1 MKVINELSKE
11 YAKKSKL
18 KRKITVLTIALATC
32 LLTSIGI
39 FAYSM
44 HCMFI
49 DEAVEFTSLSYGAF
63 TSVSKEQVGISK
75 NHSKLKKV
83 GEIINAGDIKKDNNY
98 INVSYQDKDALE
110 LNNIKLIKGK
120 IPSKNYE
127 IALDK
132 WFMDL
137 QNLDIGDKF
146 KIDKEEFKVSGVISG
161 NKHNKANKAVEAL
174 ISKIYAEDKYYK
186 NRSVIFTTEKDY
198 KINETITS
206 IGKDLNI
213 KDKNIKIN
221 KSLVNLKEGSL
232 SENIPYIILTVIIV
246 ISSIVVIYNIFY
258 ISIIERI
265 QTIGL
270 LSCIGFTR
278 KQIKKMII
286 KEGSIF
292 AMIGIPLGIVLGYA
306 LSYLVIPMI
315 QLNNPINIKSSI
327 YTVPVVS
334 IIIFITVYISTLKP
348 ARYASKISPIELV
361 RYSEGNSKVFKV
373 KKRES
378 NKNVLSDLAFAN
390 LWRNKKRTLLTII
403 SVTLS
408 GMLFIIISTIFSSM
422 NVKSATEQ
430 QIKNDFE
437 ITPKLSSDLYCEKE
451 NLSKDSIK
459 KLNSLEKAS
468 FISNIKYITGEIKE
482 KDCQFDVY
490 GYDEAYISKIKK
502 NLLQGKID
510 ANKLK
515 NENLLI
521 LQKSDRYDYNR
532 GLKLGDIVEL
542 IVYESVS
549 TDKEGRKIYEGKKTI
564 YKFKNSSYSFI

>member
-1 MKVINELSKE
+1 
-11 YAKKSKL
+11 
-18 KRKITVLTIALATC
+18 
-32 LLTSIGI
+32 
-39 FAYSM
+39 
-44 HCMFI
+44 
-49 DEAVEFTSLSYGAF
+49 
-63 TSVSKEQVGISK
+63 
-75 NHSKLKKV
+75 
-83 GEIINAGDIKKDNNY
+83 
-98 INVSYQDKDALE
+98 
-110 LNNIKLIKGK
+110 
-120 IPSKNYE
+120 
-127 IALDK
+127 
-132 WFMDL
+132 
-137 QNLDIGDKF
+137 
-146 KIDKEEFKVSGVISG
+146 
-161 NKHNKANKAVEAL
+161 
-174 ISKIYAEDKYYK
+174 
-186 NRSVIFTTEKDY
+186 
-198 KINETITS
+198 
-206 IGKDLNI
+206 
-213 KDKNIKIN
+213 
-221 KSLVNLKEGSL
+221 
-232 SENIPYIILTVIIV
+232 
-246 ISSIVVIYNIFY
+246 
-258 ISIIERI
+258 
-265 QTIGL
+265 
-270 LSCIGFTR
+270 
-278 KQIKKMII
+278 MII

-348 ARYASKISPIELV
+348 ARYASKIPPIELV

-422 NVKSATEQ
+422 SVKSATEQ

-437 ITPKLSSDLYCEKE
+437 ITPKLNSDLYCEKE

-459 KLNSLEKAS
+459 KLNFLKDAS

-521 LQKSDRYDYNR
+521 LQSRIDMIIIED
-532 GLKLGDIVEL
+532 
-542 IVYESVS
+542 
-549 TDKEGRKIYEGKKTI
+549 
-564 YKFKNSSYSFI
+564 

>member
-63 TSVSKEQVGISK
+63 TSVSKEQVGILK

-146 KIDKEEFKVSGVISG
+146 KIDKEEFKVSGVITE
-161 NKHNKANKAVEAL
+161 NKHNKANKSVEAL

-232 SENIPYIILTVIIV
+232 SENIPYIILTIIIV

-265 QTIGL
+265 QTMGL

-278 KQIKKMII
+278 KQIKKMIM

-292 AMIGIPLGIVLGYA
+292 AMIGIPLGIVLGYT

-422 NVKSATEQ
+422 SVKSATEQ

-459 KLNSLEKAS
+459 KLNFLKDAS

-490 GYDEAYISKIKK
+490 GYDEAYISKIRK

-510 ANKLK
+510 TNKLK

-542 IVYESVS
+542 MVYESVS
-549 TDKEGRKIYEGKKTI
+549 TDKEGRKIYEGKKL
-564 YKFKNSSYSFI
+564 FINLK